1 LETDPGYFLALF
13 FVLLIFSG
21 FFSGSETAYFSLNS
35 VVLDR
40 LAKSRDRRS
49 QRIVALLSTPKR
61 LLITILIGNTLV
73 NVTAAAIAT
82 ILTSNWFVSVG
93 FNQNLGIILNVVV
106 VTFLILVISE
116 ITPKIYAVK
125 NAEKFARAVSLPLL
139 SIFRFFYPL
148 SYIID
153 KTISVLVK
161 VFPMEE
167 AEEEK
172 FLHPNEFQALLDLGE
187 SEGELE
193 SDEKKLIHSIFE
205 FGDTI
210 VREIMIPRTDMV
222 CISHDI
228 RIEEVVKIIA
238 VKGHTRIPVYEE
250 TVDQVQGII
259 HAKDLLPQIID
270 GNTTKTILDFARPA
284 LFVPEAKKI
293 DDLLKVFQKERQHMA
308 IVVDE
313 YGGTAGLVTLE
324 DVLEEIVGEIRDEY
338 DQEQVLYKILDDKSY
353 LMNAKIDIDSLNK
366 LIHIDIPETDEY
378 DTLGGFILDMTGNV
392 PEQNEVLRYRD
403 YELTM
408 VKVEQNRIIH
418 VKIAYKPVE
427 EESDQGKDE

>member
-1 LETDPGYFLALF
+1 MEADSGYYIGLF
-13 FVLLIFSG
+13 FFLLILSG

-35 VVLDR
+35 VVLER
-40 LAKSRDRRS
+40 LAKDKDRRG

-73 NVTAAAIAT
+73 NVTAAAVAT
-82 ILTSNWFVSVG
+82 LLTTHWFVSAG
-93 FNQNLGIILNVVV
+93 FNPSLGIIINIVG

-125 NAEKFARAVSLPLL
+125 NSEKFAKAVSMPLYFM
-139 SIFRFFYPL
+139 FRLFYPL
-148 SYIID
+148 SYVIEKSI
-153 KTISVLVK
+153 TLFVK
-161 VFPMEE
+161 AFPVKEG
-167 AEEEK
+167 EEEK

-187 SEGELE
+187 AQGELE
-193 SDEKKLIHSIFE
+193 SEEKKLIHSIFE

-210 VREIMIPRTDMV
+210 VREIMVPRTDMV
-222 CISHDI
+222 CIPHDI
-228 RIEEVVKIIA
+228 TVEQVVKIIA

-250 TVDQVQGII
+250 TVDQVRGIV
-259 HAKDLLPQIID
+259 HAKDLLPQIINGD
-270 GNTTKTILDFARPA
+270 SHQDILDLARPA

-338 DQEQVLYKILDDKSY
+338 DQEQILYKIMDDNSY

-366 LIHIDIPETDEY
+366 LIHINIPESDEY
-378 DTLGGFILDMTGNV
+378 DTLGGFVLDMTGSV
-392 PEQNEVLRYRD
+392 PDQGEVLRYGD

-408 VKVEQNRIIH
+408 VKVEQNRIIQ

-427 EESDQGKDE
+427 EKQEST

>member
-1 LETDPGYFLALF
+1 METDPGYFLAHFL
-13 FVLLIFSG
+13 VLLIFSG

-106 VTFLILVISE
+106 VTFLILVVSE

-148 SYIID
+148 SFIID

-250 TVDQVQGII
+250 TVDQVRGII

-366 LIHIDIPETDEY
+366 LIHINIPETDEY

-392 PEQNEVLRYRD
+392 PEQNEVLRYHD

-418 VKIAYKPVE
+418 VKIANKPVE
-427 EESDQGKDE
+427 KESDQGKDE

>member
-1 LETDPGYFLALF
+1 METDPGYFLALF
-13 FVLLIFSG
+13 FVLLILSG
-21 FFSGSETAYFSLNS
+21 FFSGSETAFFSLNS

-49 QRIVALLSTPKR
+49 QRIVLLLSTPKR

-139 SIFRFFYPL
+139 LIFRFFYPL
-148 SYIID
+148 SFIID

-161 VFPMEE
+161 VFPVEE

-193 SDEKKLIHSIFE
+193 SEEKKLIHSIFE
-205 FGDTI
+205 FGDTV
-210 VREIMIPRTDMV
+210 VREIMVPRTDMV

-228 RIEEVVKIIA
+228 SIEEVVKIIA

-366 LIHIDIPETDEY
+366 LIHINIPETDEY

-392 PEQNEVLRYRD
+392 PEQNEVLRYGG

-427 EESDQGKDE
+427 EESDQEKNE

>member
-1 LETDPGYFLALF
+1 METDPGYFLALF

>member
-1 LETDPGYFLALF
+1 
-13 FVLLIFSG
+13 
-21 FFSGSETAYFSLNS
+21 
-35 VVLDR
+35 
-40 LAKSRDRRS
+40 
-49 QRIVALLSTPKR
+49 
-61 LLITILIGNTLV
+61 
-73 NVTAAAIAT
+73 
-82 ILTSNWFVSVG
+82 
-93 FNQNLGIILNVVV
+93 
-106 VTFLILVISE
+106 
-116 ITPKIYAVK
+116 
-125 NAEKFARAVSLPLL
+125 
-139 SIFRFFYPL
+139 
-148 SYIID
+148 
-153 KTISVLVK
+153 
-161 VFPMEE
+161 
-167 AEEEK
+167 
-172 FLHPNEFQALLDLGE
+172 
-187 SEGELE
+187 
-193 SDEKKLIHSIFE
+193 
-205 FGDTI
+205 
-210 VREIMIPRTDMV
+210 
-222 CISHDI
+222 
-228 RIEEVVKIIA
+228 
-238 VKGHTRIPVYEE
+238 
-250 TVDQVQGII
+250 VDQVQGII